1 MLNAIGRY
9 DVLPEPRAR
18 DAFGVLYQGRDR
30 ATGHAVYL
38 KALGAGSRQSSPIE
52 AFEAYQ
58 TLLHETLIPPL
69 ERIESGDE
77 DVVVSARPEGELLAD
92 CLPQLRQGGLTGRHR
107 LLRILLD
114 VARGVDFLH
123 RSGLAHGHVSPAAV
137 QTRCQAPFQT
147 FLLCF
152 GPAGPRPGHCY
163 IPENPNLP
171 YIAPEQLQGGGEQA
185 ADIYALGMLLYS
197 AFAKAPS
204 YAATSPYDV
213 AEQIMWGDCAPFE
226 PELEDIPAALRAAV
240 LPDLQTVG
248 AVASKALQRDPRTRY
263 ATAGELARILEDL
276 SRRLSPIELGT
287 QLYQSKKYDLAAPV
301 LEEASKGPGAL
312 RAWVFLG
319 KTYSEGLGDY
329 EKGLLAFR
337 RALKED
343 PGLVAAHEGL
353 ADHYARF
360 GHYALAQREI
370 DGLLRSAP
378 DNILLIMRRGDLLG
392 LSGDAEGALRTYERV
407 RKLNPYHLAAYIRA
421 IEIEFAR
428 DKIKE
433 AEAVCAEALEIIQ
446 SVIRYGNLGA
456 SDIADIYL
464 LRARIHRRNRLP
476 DRAIAW
482 SRKALE
488 AAPGHTGSH
497 ALLAELYLESG
508 DSEKAVEHFL
518 AILRNAAG
526 QKDVL
531 EELAR
536 LMKRAKSGQ
545 A

>member
-1 MLNAIGRY
+1 MLSAIGRY

-18 DAFGVLYQGRDR
+18 DAFGVLYQGQDR

-38 KALGAGSRQSSPIE
+38 KALGAGSRQASPIE

-69 ERIESGDE
+69 ERIEEGDE
-77 DVVVSARPEGELLAD
+77 DIVVSARPEGELLAD
-92 CLPQLRQGGLTGRHR
+92 CMPKLRLGGLTGRHR

-152 GPAGPRPGHCY
+152 GPAGPRPVHRY

-171 YIAPEQLQGGGEQA
+171 YIAPEQLQGGGDQA
-185 ADIYALGMLLYS
+185 ADIYALGMLIYS

-204 YAATSPYDV
+204 YAATSPYDT
-213 AEQIMWGDCAPFE
+213 AEQIMWGDCTPFE

-276 SRRLSPIELGT
+276 AKRLSPIELGT

-301 LEEASKGPGAL
+301 LEEAAKGPDAL

-392 LSGDAEGALRTYERV
+392 LSGDAEGALGTYERV
-407 RKLNPYHLAAYIRA
+407 RKLNPYHLAAYVRA
-421 IEIEFAR
+421 IEIELAR

-446 SVIRYGNLGA
+446 SVIRHGNLSA
-456 SDIADIYL
+456 SDVADLYL

-482 SRKALE
+482 GRKALE

-536 LMKRAKSGQ
+536 LMKRAKSGKT
-545 A
+545 